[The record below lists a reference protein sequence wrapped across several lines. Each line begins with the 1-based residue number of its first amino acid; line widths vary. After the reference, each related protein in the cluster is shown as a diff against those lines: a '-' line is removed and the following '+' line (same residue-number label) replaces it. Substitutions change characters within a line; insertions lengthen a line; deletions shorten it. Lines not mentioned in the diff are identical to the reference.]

1 MLIKK
6 YSINIKYVDKKKVK
20 NLNYIAVFVASA
32 IYYLIV
38 FFWYWPTLFGNTWLK
53 LVNKKEIKKEQIIRE
68 SILMIPTSLAT
79 NFIIAIIFDL
89 MGNPG
94 ILFGLLLC
102 LLFYL
107 GFVVPIAINQ
117 NLFNDR
123 TNITL
128 FFIEYGDYLVAFIV
142 SGIILSL
149 WQ

>member
-1 MLIKK
+1 
-6 YSINIKYVDKKKVK
+6 VK
-20 NLNYIAVFVASA
+20 SLNYIAVFVASA

-53 LVNKKEIKKEQIIRE
+53 LVNKEEIKKEQIIRE

-79 NFIIAIIFDL
+79 NFVIALIFDF
-89 MGNPG
+89 MGNPDL
-94 ILFGLLLC
+94 LFSLLLS
-102 LLFYL
+102 LLFYA
-107 GFVVPIAINQ
+107 GFIIPIAINQ

-123 TNITL
+123 TNIKL
-128 FFIEYGDYLVAFIV
+128 FFIEYGDYLVAFVV